1 MSPFEI
7 IMMICFGSAWPFSIY
22 KSYTSKS
29 VKGKSFQFL
38 IVVIIGYAA
47 GVMHKIF
54 YNFDKVIIL
63 YILNTLMVGIDAALY
78 IRNSRLE
85 NKNAGLVSEPAS

>member
-47 GVMHKIF
+47 GIMHKIF

-63 YILNTLMVGIDAALY
+63 YILNTLMVGIDAVLY